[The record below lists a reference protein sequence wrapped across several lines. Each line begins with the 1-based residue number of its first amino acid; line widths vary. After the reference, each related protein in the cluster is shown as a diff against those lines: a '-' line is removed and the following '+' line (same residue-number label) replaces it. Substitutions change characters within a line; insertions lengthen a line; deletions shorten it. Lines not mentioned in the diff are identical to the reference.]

1 MRISQKELDSSR
13 TEKGGFTQE
22 QIDTCKAMWK
32 VPPSKLKDLD
42 IADDDW
48 QRFKA
53 LGHRVKRA
61 KRVKKVMV
69 VKVKPIIN
77 KMSINSGSWD
87 WKPEN
92 RDVPVIKFKAPS
104 FADRGKLSGVPGNPQ
119 RNAGIFNAKKIKK
132 AHDPRFYHSDEWRML
147 RVRVLEKYECKCM
160 MCGRSPKNHRII
172 IHVDHIK
179 PISKYPELCLEFNNL
194 QLLCEDCNIGK
205 SNKYETDY
213 RPQGQ
218 TR

>member
-13 TEKGGFTQE
+13 TEKGGFTE
-22 QIDTCKAMWK
+22 RQIAHCRETWK
-32 VPPSKLKDLD
+32 VTPSKLMDLD
-42 IADDDW
+42 IADEDW

-53 LGHRVKRA
+53 LGRKAKRA
-61 KRVKKVMV
+61 KKVMMA
-69 VKVKPIIN
+69 KVKPIIN
-77 KMSINSGSWD
+77 KVSLSKGSWD

-92 RDVPVIKFKAPS
+92 KDVPVIKFKAPS
-104 FADRGKLSGVPGNPQ
+104 FAGRCK
-119 RNAGIFNAKKIKK
+119 FKAKKIKK
-132 AHDPRFYHSDEWRML
+132 AYDPRFYHSDEWRML

-160 MCGRSPKNHRII
+160 MCGRSPKDHKII

-179 PISKYPELCLEFNNL
+179 PISKYPELCLDFNNL

-213 RPQGQ
+213 RPQVQ
-218 TR
+218 TH